1 MLQFIATIIIISSAL
16 NTQAMTPTEFRAHA
30 DTIIENF
37 ARFDPVW
44 ATNMGIHAY
53 DSHLADYSKANV
65 NKFILYL
72 KGENKFIAQIDT
84 SDWPID
90 DLIDYKLLQ
99 ANIKF
104 QLFQLETFPYWKKS
118 PSVYSDQC
126 LSGIYYLALRN
137 FAPLDQKLPSILG
150 RLNEIPV
157 ICNTGKKNLTD
168 PVPIFLETSSDA
180 IDEGIDLIRD
190 ISDSLSDQFPIQRNE
205 ILSSRD
211 KAIDALKDFNLFCTQ
226 LKKNARGDFAIGQKN
241 LEFLLHDVHLLNIDS
256 DSLLALGSS
265 IFAYVDSEMQALTLR
280 LPPPDTIAKFPL
292 PSLDKNDVMSYDQWE
307 INEVRDFIIQRGIA
321 TLPDNFGQCIPRE
334 TPPFLRGVIRG
345 IAYEPPAP
353 LDSVQTGFFY
363 IRPLPDT
370 FTLDQKASY
379 NDYICRRGFRGSI
392 VHEGYPGHHMQLLL
406 ADRNPSKIRKLQ
418 QDLIFVEGWALYC
431 EEMAYHQGLFGQ
443 DLKQWNGILGGIRF
457 RAIRIIVD
465 IGLQTGEF
473 TPQTALD
480 FMNEKLGK
488 NDYYY
493 TAEIRRYCAN
503 PTQALSYLIGKT
515 LITIMR
521 DNAARKEGDKFDL
534 KAFHDKLLSEGSIPP
549 PLIAQKYGW

>member
-1 MLQFIATIIIISSAL
+1 MFRFFAAIIVISSSL
-16 NTQAMTPTEFRAHA
+16 NARAMAPAEFRAHA
-30 DTIIENF
+30 DTVIESF

-44 ATNMGIHAY
+44 ATNMGIHTY
-53 DSHLADYSKANV
+53 DSHLADYSKSNV
-65 NKFILYL
+65 DKFILYL
-72 KGENKFIAQIDT
+72 KNENKTISQIDT
-84 SDWPID
+84 SGWPID
-90 DLIDYKLLQ
+90 DIIDHKLLLS
-99 ANIKF
+99 NIKF

-118 PSVYSDQC
+118 PSIYSDQC

-137 FAPLDQKLPSILG
+137 FAPLDKKLPSFLG
-150 RLNEIPV
+150 RLNQIPA
-157 ICNTGKKNLTD
+157 ICKTGKENLTD
-168 PVPIFLETSSDA
+168 PVPIFLETSTDA
-180 IDEGIDLIRD
+180 IDEGINLIRD
-190 ISDSLSDQFPIQRNE
+190 ISDSLAGQFPIQHNE

-211 KAIDALKDFNLFCTQ
+211 KAIDALKDFNLYCTQ
-226 LKKNARGDFAIGQKN
+226 LKINAKGNFAIGRKN
-241 LEFLLHDVHLLNIDS
+241 LEFLLHDIHLLNIDS
-256 DSLLALGSS
+256 DSLLTLGNN
-265 IFAYVDSEMQALTLR
+265 IFANVDSQMQALTPS
-280 LPPPDTIAKFPL
+280 LPPPDTLAKFPL
-292 PSLDKNDVMSYDQWE
+292 PSLDKNDVLSYDQWE
-307 INEVRDFIIQRGIA
+307 INKVKDFVIQRGIA
-321 TLPDNFGQCIPRE
+321 TLPANFGLCIPRE

-353 LDSVQTGFFY
+353 LDSVQTGYFY

-370 FTLDQKASY
+370 FTLDQKAAY

-392 VHEGYPGHHMQLLL
+392 VHEGYPGHHMQLQL
-406 ADRNPSKIRKLQ
+406 ADMNPSKIRKLQ

-431 EEMAYHQGLFGQ
+431 EEMTYHQGLFGQ
-443 DLKQWNGILGGIRF
+443 DLNQWNGILGGIRF

-465 IGLQTGEF
+465 IGLQTGRF

-503 PTQALSYLIGKT
+503 PTQALSYLTGKT
-515 LITIMR
+515 LITNMR
-521 DNAARKEGDKFDL
+521 ENAARKEGDKFDL